1 MTPEHIHAVQ
11 SSWNKALP
19 AGDGEA
25 RALFESLLQADTSL
39 GGLFQLDP
47 STWSANLVQMVDVVV
62 AGLTRR
68 DRSTELVRRV
78 GSRNTACPAIEDHY
92 DLIGTALL
100 RALARILGAAFT
112 PRIEAAWTIVYAQLV
127 VVMQKAT
134 AAKRIRRISR
144 MTSDVRILG
153 SA

>member
-1 MTPEHIHAVQ
+1 
-11 SSWNKALP
+11 
-19 AGDGEA
+19 
-25 RALFESLLQADTSL
+25 
-39 GGLFQLDP
+39 
-47 STWSANLVQMVDVVV
+47 
-62 AGLTRR
+62 
-68 DRSTELVRRV
+68 VRRV

-100 RALARILGAAFT
+100 QALARILGAAFT

-127 VVMQKAT
+127 VVMQKAA

-153 SA
+153 GA

>member
-1 MTPEHIHAVQ
+1 MTPEHIHTVQ

-25 RALFESLLQADTSL
+25 RLLFESLLQGDTSL
-39 GGLFQLDP
+39 DGLFQLDP
-47 STWSANLVQMVDVVV
+47 PTWSANLVQMVDVVI

-92 DLIGTALL
+92 DVIGTALL

-127 VVMQKAT
+127 VVMQKAA
-134 AAKRIRRISR
+134 AAKRIRRVSR
-144 MTSDVRILG
+144 VTSDVRIPG
-153 SA
+153 GA